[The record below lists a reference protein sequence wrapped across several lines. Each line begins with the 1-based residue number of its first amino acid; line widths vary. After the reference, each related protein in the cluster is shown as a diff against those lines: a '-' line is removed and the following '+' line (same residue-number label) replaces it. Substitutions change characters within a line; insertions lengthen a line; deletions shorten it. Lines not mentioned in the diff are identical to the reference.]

1 MAEEDI
7 FIQEVSDELKAER
20 LREWWQRFG
29 SWVAAACVALI
40 LATIGYQYHTNSLQ
54 QANESVTSLLSSTR
68 EMIDRK
74 QYEAAAKSLLALPD
88 NAGDITLLARIKAAD
103 ALTKA
108 GKAAEAKAQ
117 WEAIA
122 ANKTQPALANYA
134 QLRLGQ
140 TNLAPEAPYS
150 ALAIEM
156 QAVNLFHQGNKTEA
170 QKLLT
175 SLIESPETPPATR
188 DRVSELLAAFR

>member
-7 FIQEVSDELKAER
+7 FIQEVSAELKAEQ
-20 LREWWQRFG
+20 LRDWWQRFG

-40 LATIGYQYHTNSLQ
+40 LATIGYQYQQNNLQ
-54 QANESVTSLLSSTR
+54 QANETVTSLLSSTN

-74 QYEAAAKSLLALPD
+74 QYQEAAKTLLALPD
-88 NAGDITLLARIKAAD
+88 NAGDVALLARIKAAD
-103 ALTKA
+103 ALEKA
-108 GKAAEAKAQ
+108 GKAVEAKTEFKAVS
-117 WEAIA
+117 AS
-122 ANKTQPALANYA
+122 KTQPALANYA

-156 QAVNLFHQGNKTEA
+156 QAVDLFGQGKKEEA
-170 QKLLT
+170 QNLLQ
-175 SLIESPETPPATR
+175 SLMESPEIPPATR
-188 DRVSELLAAFR
+188 DRVNELLAAFQ